1 MIRRFSPGE
10 RKAPKATRKGREG
23 RATDGRR
30 PFPHFVWLGLRE
42 REREREGEREGGP
55 LTAVASSQS
64 EGTDSSRQIIDR
76 QEGSDDIGN
85 VGRRSPGFCPRGSEN
100 RLNFSADRVHRTYRC
115 SSTRSPCMFCN
126 VSLCELKGPTWAES
140 SYSIIPPAHT
150 SSWKRKISQRN
161 NSVVCLPCLLV
172 TLVSRNLQFLPF
184 QNPLLNGS
192 VLQPW
197 EFPKKHSTNKRA
209 MAL

>member
-1 MIRRFSPGE
+1 MFLHFFLPSFPPSSLHLFLRDDSPFLS
-10 RKAPKATRKGREG
+10 G
-23 RATDGRR
+23 RAQSAKGHAQRPRRESDGRTR
-30 PFPHFVWLGLRE
+30 PFPHFVWLRLRE
-42 REREREGEREGGP
+42 RRREGGP

-172 TLVSRNLQFLPF
+172 TLVSHNLQFPPF
-184 QNPLLNGS
+184 QNPLLIGS
-192 VLQPW
+192 VVG
-197 EFPKKHSTNKRA
+197 
-209 MAL
+209 